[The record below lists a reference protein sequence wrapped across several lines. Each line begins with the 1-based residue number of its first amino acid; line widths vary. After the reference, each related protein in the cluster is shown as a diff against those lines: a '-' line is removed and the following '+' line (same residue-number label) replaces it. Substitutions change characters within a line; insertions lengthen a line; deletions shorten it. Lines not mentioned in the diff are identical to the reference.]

1 MIPQL
6 AWKNVWRNKVR
17 SFIILFAITLGLVA
31 GVFALA
37 FMNGMIDQKVE
48 DTINIELTLLQ
59 INTQKFIDEGEI
71 EYGFAVS
78 DLETHIRAIPEV
90 KGLSPRM
97 VLTAMVASP
106 HKTGGIQVVAID
118 PENEKQVSQLYQYI
132 PDSLGNYF
140 VGNIKNSAIVGQK
153 FAEKYRVNLN
163 SKIVLSLMN
172 MDGEQVSAAFRICG
186 IFHTN
191 NPVFDEMKLFIRTD
205 DARTLTGISEDYMHE
220 LAVQLVT
227 NDDHTVAK
235 VQNQIAARL
244 PKGVVVRNWKDIN
257 ALMGLYTGFVKIEL
271 MVVVAVI
278 LFALGFGIVNTV
290 LMSVLERRS
299 ELYMLMAIGM
309 NRTRVMQM
317 IIAESTILTM
327 LGGFLGMLIALAIV
341 WITRKTGIDVSA
353 TFGSFQQL
361 GITTIIHPVITVSQ
375 FIVIAIMVVITGILS
390 AIMPARMAVKLYK
403 HNDRT

>member
-1 MIPQL
+1 
-6 AWKNVWRNKVR
+6 
-17 SFIILFAITLGLVA
+17 
-31 GVFALA
+31 
-37 FMNGMIDQKVE
+37 
-48 DTINIELTLLQ
+48 
-59 INTQKFIDEGEI
+59 
-71 EYGFAVS
+71 
-78 DLETHIRAIPEV
+78 
-90 KGLSPRM
+90 
-97 VLTAMVASP
+97 
-106 HKTGGIQVVAID
+106 
-118 PENEKQVSQLYQYI
+118 
-132 PDSLGNYF
+132 
-140 VGNIKNSAIVGQK
+140 
-153 FAEKYRVNLN
+153 
-163 SKIVLSLMN
+163 
-172 MDGEQVSAAFRICG
+172 
-186 IFHTN
+186 
-191 NPVFDEMKLFIRTD
+191 
-205 DARTLTGISEDYMHE
+205 
-220 LAVQLVT
+220 
-227 NDDHTVAK
+227 
-235 VQNQIAARL
+235 
-244 PKGVVVRNWKDIN
+244 
-257 ALMGLYTGFVKIEL
+257 LMGLYTGFVKIEL